1 MEISDENLQTL
12 ARYLQ
17 QTLSPDV
24 NIRRPAEKFLEG
36 VEVNQ
41 NYPLI
46 LLNLIHKPGVDMTIR
61 IAGAV
66 AFKNYIKRNW
76 QVEEDQ
82 VDRIHESDRAAV
94 KNLIVTLMLSSPE
107 SIQKQLSDAISI
119 IGKTDFPLKWPELIT
134 QMVEKFS
141 TGDFNVINGVLRTG
155 HSLFKKY
162 RYEFKSDKLWTEI
175 KYVLEKIAQPLTDL
189 LLATMNLA
197 QTHANDTDAL
207 KVIYSSLVLIC
218 KVFYS
223 LNFQDLPEFFED
235 NIQIWMHHFHILLT
249 ADVKCLQSKDSD
261 EAGVMEQL
269 KSQVCDNIA
278 LYAQKYDEEFQ
289 PFLPQ
294 FVTDVW
300 NLLVATGLEPKYD
313 LIVSNALQFLSSVAE
328 RKKYRNLF
336 EDDTVLSSIC
346 EKVIIPNMEFRE
358 SDQELFEDN
367 PEEYTRRDIEGSDV
381 DTRRRAVCDLV
392 NTLSQNFEKR
402 IIEIFG
408 QYLHVMLTKY
418 AENPKQFWRS
428 KDAALYLVT
437 SLASRGS
444 TQKHGVTQTSELVNI
459 TQFCQ
464 QQVLPELERPNVD
477 ELPVL
482 KADAIKYVMTFR
494 TILPNDIVVSTLPQL
509 IRHMPSESAV
519 VHTYAA
525 CCLEK
530 ILIMKDNNNQ
540 VVVTGAQIEPIA
552 GNLLSNL
559 FAILDKPVSEQ
570 NEYVMKAIMRTFA
583 TLQERVIPFLNVA
596 LPKLTSILQM
606 VAKNPS
612 KPHFNHYL
620 FESLSLA
627 IRIVCKSN
635 QSAVRSFE
643 DILFPIFQGILQQD
657 IQEFIPYVFQIL
669 SLLMENTAPGAIP
682 EPYMQ
687 LLPCLLA
694 PILWER
700 PANVSP
706 LVRLLS
712 AFATQAAP
720 QIVAQ
725 DKLSGYLGV
734 FQKLIASKTND
745 HEGFHLMQNL
755 IQHFPTEAMAPYHKQ
770 IFFLL
775 FQRLS
780 SSSKTTKFVKN
791 LIVFFSLCAVKHSPN
806 ELVTTI
812 DGIQAHTDNFCFR
825 MFGMVLEKLFIAE
838 LQKISG
844 SIERKIVA
852 CGVTKLLCECP
863 EMYTGNY
870 QKYWPQLLQ
879 ALLSFFEMPRDES
892 TLPDDHFIEVDD
904 TPTYQ
909 SASAKL
915 NFASSTPNDPLQAVT
930 EPRQYLVQSLA
941 NLGNSQPGRISS
953 FISNTNS
960 QSQTILQGYLA
971 KFGVQLV

>member
-1 MEISDENLQTL
+1 MEISDHNLQTL
-12 ARYLQ
+12 GKYLQ
-17 QTLSPDV
+17 ETLSPDV
-24 NIRRPAEKFLEG
+24 NVRRPAEQFLKG

-41 NYPLI
+41 NYPLL
-46 LLNLIHKPGVDMTIR
+46 LLNLVHKAEVDMTIR
-61 IAGAV
+61 VAGAV

-76 QVEEDQ
+76 FVEEDQ
-82 VDRIHESDRAAV
+82 TDRIHETDRAAI

-107 SIQKQLSDAISI
+107 AIQKQLSDAISI

-134 QMVEKFS
+134 QMVDKFS
-141 TGDFNVINGVLRTG
+141 TGDFNVINGVLRTA

-162 RYEFKSDKLWTEI
+162 RYEFKSNELWTEI
-175 KYVLEKIAQPLTDL
+175 KYVLEKLAQPLTDL
-189 LLATMNLA
+189 LVATIGLA
-197 QTHANDTDAL
+197 QTHSNDVNAL
-207 KVIYSSLVLIC
+207 KVIYNSLVLIC

-235 NIQIWMHHFHILLT
+235 NIQIWMTNFHTMLT
-249 ADVKCLQSKDSD
+249 ADVPSLQNNEIE

-278 LYAQKYDEEFQ
+278 LYAQKYDEEFKQ
-289 PFLPQ
+289 FLPQ

-300 NLLVATGLEPKYD
+300 GLLVATGLQPKYD
-313 LIVSNALQFLSSVAE
+313 LLVSNALQFLSSVAE
-328 RKKYRNLF
+328 RGQYRNLF
-336 EDDTVLSSIC
+336 EDDNVLSSIC
-346 EKVIIPNMEFRE
+346 EKVIIPNMEFRV
-358 SDQELFEDN
+358 SDEELFEDN
-367 PEEYTRRDIEGSDV
+367 PEEYTRRDIEGSDI
-381 DTRRRAVCDLV
+381 DTRRRAACDLV

-408 QYLHVMLTKY
+408 QYLQVMLGKY
-418 AENPKQFWRS
+418 AENPKQYWRS

-437 SLASRGS
+437 SLVSRGS
-444 TQKHGVTQTSELVNI
+444 TQKHGVTQTSQLVNI

-464 QQVLPELERPNVD
+464 QHILPELERQDVN

-482 KADAIKYVMTFR
+482 KADAIKYIMTFR
-494 TILPNDIVVSTLPQL
+494 SVLPSEIVVSTLPQL

-525 CCLEK
+525 CALEK
-530 ILIMKDNNNQ
+530 ILILRVNNLS
-540 VVVTGAQIEPIA
+540 VVTSAQLEPLAIT
-552 GNLLSNL
+552 LLTNL
-559 FAILDKPVSEQ
+559 FDTLERPVSEE
-570 NEYVMKAIMRTFA
+570 NEYVMKALMRTFS
-583 TLQERVIPFLNVA
+583 TLDERVIPFLNVA
-596 LPKLTSILQM
+596 LPKLTTKLQM

-620 FESLSLA
+620 FETFSLA
-627 IRIVCKSN
+627 IKIVCKAN
-635 QSAVRSFE
+635 PGAVTSFE

-669 SLLMENTAPGAIP
+669 SLLMENTPQGAIP

-700 PANVSP
+700 PANISP

-720 QIVAQ
+720 QVVAQ
-725 DKLSGYLGV
+725 DKVSGFLGV

-745 HEGFHLMQNL
+745 HEGFYLMQSL
-755 IQHFPTEAMAPYHKQ
+755 IQHLPIEALTPYHKQ

-780 SSSKTTKFVKN
+780 SSKTTKYIIN
-791 LIVFFSLCAVKHSPN
+791 LIVFFSFYIVKYSAK
-806 ELVTTI
+806 ELIAII
-812 DGIQAHTDNFCFR
+812 DGIQAQ
-825 MFGMVLEKLFIAE
+825 MFGMVLEKLFITE
-838 LQKISG
+838 LQKVAGTID
-844 SIERKIVA
+844 RKIVA
-852 CGVTKLLCECP
+852 CGITKLLCESP
-863 EMYTGNY
+863 EMFSGTY

-879 ALLSFFEMPRDES
+879 ALLTFFEMPVDES
-892 TLPDDHFIEVDD
+892 VLPDDHFIEVDD
-904 TPTYQ
+904 TPSYQ
-909 SASAKL
+909 TTSAKL
-915 NFASSTPNDPLQAVT
+915 NFANNTKNDPLQAIS
-930 EPRQYLVQSLA
+930 EPRQFLVQSLA
-941 NLGNSQPGRISS
+941 SLGNSQPGRLPV
-953 FISNTNS
+953 FIGNMNT
-960 QSQTILQGYLA
+960 QAQTVIQGYLS